1 MKRLFSVFLFT
12 VIVAAG
18 VVFGAEPEIIAHRGY
33 WQTYGSAQN
42 SISALVKA
50 DSIGCYATEFD
61 VWMTADSVL
70 VVNHDREINGI
81 VIETSKYADIK
92 NQRLPNGERIPTLD
106 QYLLSAVPLSIR
118 LVCELK
124 VHDSRVHEAK
134 AVADVLTAITGFGLE
149 SRTDIITFSPTAFK
163 DLCRKAPAECGVY
176 YLNNDYV
183 PAQIRFMGGR
193 GIDYS
198 MRTMRN
204 HPEWIDEA
212 HALGLL
218 VNIWTVDAEADMKWC
233 IEHGA
238 DFITT
243 NKPELLK
250 SLITASER

>member
-1 MKRLFSVFLFT
+1 MKRLFFVSLFA
-12 VIVAAG
+12 VVVAAG
-18 VVFGAEPEIIAHRGY
+18 VVFGLEPKIIAHRGY
-33 WQTYGSAQN
+33 WQSPGSAQN
-42 SISALVKA
+42 SIRALIKA
-50 DSIGCYATEFD
+50 DSIGCYASELD

-70 VVNHDREINGI
+70 VVNHDSNINGI

-92 NQRLPNGERIPTLD
+92 NQRLSNGETLPTLNE
-106 QYLLSAVPLSIR
+106 YLVAAVPLSVR

-124 VHDSRVHEAK
+124 VHDSRSREVK
-134 AVADVLTAITGFGLE
+134 AVADILSAVARYGLT
-149 SRTDIITFSPTAFK
+149 SRTDYITFSPTAFK
-163 DLCRKAPAECGVY
+163 EFCRKAPTECGVY

-198 MRTMRN
+198 MRAMRN

-218 VNIWTVDAEADMKWC
+218 VNIWTVDAEADMMWC

-243 NKPELLK
+243 NKPEQLEALL
-250 SLITASER
+250 AGNRR